1 MRQDRA
7 PGPGAALKKRPSIA
21 AEVGCQRLRAQLR
34 AKTFPSFLCASAPPS
49 ESLRSSPALLPT
61 CLPNSQLPGIT
72 SGPHVSPT
80 TERWPV
86 TDASAS
92 KPASV
97 NRKFRHDS
105 RTAAIAYVEVQNVRM
120 RSWDNPVAAR
130 VCSLRHLPRLRRR
143 RVCGPMS
150 ACACCSSRTRTR
162 SA

>member
-7 PGPGAALKKRPSIA
+7 PGPGAALKKCPSI
-21 AEVGCQRLRAQLR
+21 VAQLR
-34 AKTFPSFLCASAPPS
+34 AKTFPSFLYASAPPS
-49 ESLRSSPALLPT
+49 ESLRFSPALLRT

-72 SGPHVSPT
+72 PGPHVSPT

-105 RTAAIAYVEVQNVRM
+105 RTAAIAYVEVQNVRI
-120 RSWDNPVAAR
+120 RSWAAR

-143 RVCGPMS
+143 RVCGPMA
-150 ACACCSSRTRTR
+150 ACACCSSKTRTR